1 MQRYNI
7 LIGCDQKYYDDW
19 GVHLL
24 KSIYDRN
31 KWLEHRLHCHIV
43 NPTKFDSL
51 PYVNYTTEYRNFESQ
66 ESKISYLQ
74 AVRFLKV
81 AEKID
86 SNNLFLTL
94 DADTICTRSFIEKD
108 FAMLFDQINVLLHRK
123 SLHWLAGFI
132 TFNSVDFAQN
142 YSKMLLELPIDN
154 WSYGRDQVVLAKLS
168 KQYEFNSIGHK
179 WMYYGKNTKGS
190 VFYTLKGT
198 QKIKN
203 NYLDVYKRYI
213 T

>member
-31 KWLEHRLHCHIV
+31 KWLEHCLHCHIV
-43 NPTKFDSL
+43 NPTKFDPL

-108 FAMLFDQINVLLHRK
+108 FSMLFDQINVLLHRK
-123 SLHWLAGFI
+123 SKHWLAGFI

-142 YSKMLLELPIDN
+142 YSKILLELPIN
-154 WSYGRDQVVLAKLS
+154 EWRYGRDQVILANLS
-168 KQYEFNSIGHK
+168 KQYEFNSIGPD

-213 T
+213 V